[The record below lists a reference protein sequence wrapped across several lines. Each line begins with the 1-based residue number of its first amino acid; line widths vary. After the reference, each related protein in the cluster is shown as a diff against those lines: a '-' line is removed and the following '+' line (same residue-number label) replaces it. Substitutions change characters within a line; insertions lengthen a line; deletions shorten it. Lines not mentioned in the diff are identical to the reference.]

1 MKNISSFQKLIILIL
16 SVISLIMG
24 IDCFLDLTTEEFLF
38 IMPFVLVIGI
48 IIMYFIIDDE
58 DDPLL

>member
-38 IMPFVLVIGI
+38 VSPFILIIGV

-58 DDPLL
+58 DDPL